1 MKIDRN
7 GNLILAT
14 YLVGDKIWWAGHVFC
29 ILHSAKRTD
38 RPVEPTRLSCRQG
51 WGTWRNSNLSSTTR
65 LGYSRPR
72 YYRRWIDSKHITFIP
87 FSAKLLILSVLEIQH
102 YSCFA
107 GRARDRRVVI
117 STYPPVHGE
126 SPLVILHRYC
136 LLGPGLL
143 SYKVCQKDLRALGF
157 GYRVFTHKVNP
168 NTYIS
173 HEIIRNTF

>member
-7 GNLILAT
+7 WNLILAT

-87 FSAKLLILSVLEIQH
+87 FSAKLIILSVLEIQH

-117 STYPPVHGE
+117 STYPPVHGDPA
-126 SPLVILHRYC
+126 S
-136 LLGPGLL
+136 LL
-143 SYKVCQKDLRALGF
+143 SFGARITFIQSVSKGLTGF
-157 GYRVFTHKVNP
+157 G
-168 NTYIS
+168 
-173 HEIIRNTF
+173 IRLQSFHA